1 MRQKSAAASPPQNEA
16 LLHFREG
23 KIYFSR
29 QTERRFFFAL
39 TVMMLI
45 LGLCFKLGIF

>member
-1 MRQKSAAASPPQNEA
+1 MRQKSAAGIPPPNRPRF
-16 LLHFREG
+16 HFREG

-45 LGLCFKLGIF
+45 LGLCFKLEIF

>member
-1 MRQKSAAASPPQNEA
+1 MRQKSAAGIPPQNET

-39 TVMMLI
+39 TVMMLM

>member
-1 MRQKSAAASPPQNEA
+1 MKQKSAAAIPPQNETRI
-16 LLHFREG
+16 HFGEG

>member
-1 MRQKSAAASPPQNEA
+1 MRQKRAAEIAPQNTPR
-16 LLHFREG
+16 LHFRDG

-45 LGLCFKLGIF
+45 LGLCFKLEIF